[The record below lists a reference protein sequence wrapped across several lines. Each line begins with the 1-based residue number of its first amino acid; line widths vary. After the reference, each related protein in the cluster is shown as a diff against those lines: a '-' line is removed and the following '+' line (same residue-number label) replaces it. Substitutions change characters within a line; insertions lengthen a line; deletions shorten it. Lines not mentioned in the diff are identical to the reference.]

1 MSSYYFKTFIW
12 IWWKIYFWEKGF
24 PHAFQDGVQVNSRK
38 GQMVGTEVR
47 KKTHYIFLK
56 SLNIITWK
64 LQNLPFFYR
73 QTLQVTNLAEISH
86 ENQFS

>member
-1 MSSYYFKTFIW
+1 
-12 IWWKIYFWEKGF
+12 
-24 PHAFQDGVQVNSRK
+24 
-38 GQMVGTEVR
+38 MVGTEER

>member
-1 MSSYYFKTFIW
+1 
-12 IWWKIYFWEKGF
+12 
-24 PHAFQDGVQVNSRK
+24 
-38 GQMVGTEVR
+38 MVGTEVR
-47 KKTHYIFLK
+47 NKNHYIFLK
-56 SLNIITWK
+56 SPNIITWK